1 MLRRICQLLRDDNE
15 QGKTCKIEIA
25 DLDAIS
31 GNLWSSQP
39 RLSIC
44 SLRPA
49 RVADIILLMPLAL
62 SVAICEQDLRGPL
75 RVSIGNTSPRHNHIY
90 RHSYGERRC
99 GTIFEA
105 LSITLLEALN
115 LAVSMVSL
123 HQAHIRLH
131 AAQTGD
137 SAGNV

>member
-62 SVAICEQDLRGPL
+62 SVAIIENISRGSLRI
-75 RVSIGNTSPRHNHIY
+75 SAGNASSQPNHIY
-90 RHSYGERRC
+90 KHSCWRTTLQSYILGLEHHPSGSTTSGSIHDIASSSTHSTTS
-99 GTIFEA
+99 GTGWK
-105 LSITLLEALN
+105 
-115 LAVSMVSL
+115 
-123 HQAHIRLH
+123 IR
-131 AAQTGD
+131 
-137 SAGNV
+137 GNV